1 MGRIILGVAPF
12 PFKIDFLPAEELILV
27 FLPPRRPENDISAP
41 FCCRSSSAH
50 VSGRLQGPFWDQF
63 SPQKCSFVDLLSG
76 PVGHICWGDFSL
88 NVGYFCP
95 LKFDCF
101 GRCEKKAHMACDP
114 QKPMDFQDFCMCAAP
129 PATQQGRQQRTINS
143 PNKHKNIK
151 NSIFIFSAW
160 APENTLP
167 NMTPKYLQK

>member
-1 MGRIILGVAPF
+1 MDPASF

-63 SPQKCSFVDLLSG
+63 SPQKCSFVDLFSR

-88 NVGYFCP
+88 NVGYACP

-129 PATQQGRQQRTINS
+129 PATQQGRQQRAINRIEKGS
-143 PNKHKNIK
+143 KITLKFLKMI
-151 NSIFIFSAW
+151 IFTFSAW
-160 APENTLP
+160 SPKTLP
-167 NMTPKYLQK
+167 KMTPKYLQK